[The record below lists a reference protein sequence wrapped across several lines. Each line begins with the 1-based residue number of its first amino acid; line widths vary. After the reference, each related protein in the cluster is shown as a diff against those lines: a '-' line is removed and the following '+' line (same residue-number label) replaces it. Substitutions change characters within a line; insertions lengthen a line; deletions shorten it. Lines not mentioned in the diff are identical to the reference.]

1 MAEKNNETT
10 IIFGEHEVVCYGTLE
25 EDSNFSVICDD
36 EWADDVWCNGHPV
49 TGEPFTSW
57 REVVESLWDCFD
69 SPLVEISAV

>member
-1 MAEKNNETT
+1 MAEQNNETT

-36 EWADDVWCNGHPV
+36 EYDDYTWCDAHPV

-57 REVVESLWDCFD
+57 REVVESLWDQFGSD
-69 SPLVEISAV
+69 IVEISAV